1 MSEGKF
7 VQGAVIL
14 AFTGIVIKIVGAAM
28 RIILAALMGDEGIG
42 LYQMAYPVYATL
54 LTVSTAGIPV
64 AISKLVSEKLALNDS
79 GGAYRVYQISLGIL
93 IFTGL
98 FFTLLLAA
106 GADYFAENVAMDSR
120 AYLPILVISPAI
132 FFVTVMSAIRGFFQG
147 FQQMGPTALSQFLE
161 QIARVVTS
169 VALVVYLLPL
179 SLEYAAAGAAFGAVS
194 GGMVSLLVLVI
205 IFYRK
210 KPGIV
215 KNIQKE
221 PLQNTKK
228 YTTEIVGR
236 IVSLS
241 IPITLGSIMVP
252 LITLMDLAVVPSR
265 LHDAGF
271 DMERATALYGQL
283 TGMALS
289 LMYFPSVIV
298 IALAISLVPAI
309 SEAFTLKS
317 NKLLN
322 YRLETSNRLTI
333 MFSLPSAVG
342 LFMLSL
348 PQLSNAVTVLL
359 YDNAESAY
367 PLAIL
372 SWGIIFLAFYL
383 TTTGTLQ
390 GMGYT
395 LIPVKN
401 MFYGGVIKI
410 FLTWLLTVN
419 PSIHVGGAAFG
430 TVVGFFVVA
439 ALNMYYVIKLT
450 GYRLNAGA
458 LLIKPLIS
466 VSVMAAVVF
475 ISYRLVFLLGDPFL
489 SFRALNAF
497 STLVA
502 IICGGMVY
510 FIVLLYSGWVKEE
523 ELLAL
528 PKVGSYL
535 VALSKRLKL
544 LK

>member
-1 MSEGKF
+1 MSGGKF

-64 AISKLVSEKLALNDS
+64 AISKLVAEKLALNDS

-93 IFTGL
+93 SVTGL
-98 FFTLLLAA
+98 VFTLFLAVGA
-106 GADYFAENVAMDSR
+106 GYFADNIAKDPR

-161 QIARVVTS
+161 QIARVATS
-169 VALVVYLLPL
+169 VGLVIFLLPL

-194 GGMVSLLVLVI
+194 GGIVSLLVLVI

-215 KNIQKE
+215 KNISKE
-221 PLQNTKK
+221 PFQNTRR
-228 YTTEIVGR
+228 YTAELAGR

-252 LITLMDLAVVPSR
+252 LITLLDLAVVPTR
-265 LHDAGF
+265 LHQAGF

-289 LMYFPSVIV
+289 LMYFPSVVI

-309 SEAFTLKS
+309 SEAFTLKDM
-317 NKLLN
+317 KLLAS
-322 YRLETSNRLTI
+322 RMEISNRLTI
-333 MFSLPSAVG
+333 LFALPSAVG

-383 TTTGTLQ
+383 ITTGTLQ

-395 LIPVKN
+395 FIPVKN
-401 MFYGGVIKI
+401 MFYGALVKI
-410 FLTWLLTVN
+410 VLTWLLTVN
-419 PSIHVGGAAFG
+419 PSIHVGGAALG
-430 TVVGFFVVA
+430 TTVGFFVVA
-439 ALNMYYVIKLT
+439 ALNMYQVNKLT
-450 GYRLNAGA
+450 GYRFRVGA
-458 LLIKPLIS
+458 LFLKPLLS
-466 VSVMAAVVF
+466 VLVMAAVVF
-475 ISYRLVFLLGDPFL
+475 FSYRLVFSL
-489 SFRALNAF
+489 SVNVLSSGVSNGLA
-497 STLVA
+497 TLVC
-502 IICGGMVY
+502 ILCGGLVY
-510 FIVLLYSGWVKEE
+510 FIVLLYSGWMTEE
-523 ELLAL
+523 DLLSL
-528 PKVGSYL
+528 PKVGSYM
-535 VALSKRLKL
+535 VRWSKRLRL